1 MRLGRLLL
9 AGASLV
15 LLAACG
21 GGASQGAGGQTV
33 GVTLDEYHVKLD
45 AASIAAGK
53 VTFQINNLGKEKHE
67 FVILRTDLAPAA
79 LPIEGDKVQEE
90 ASGVEHVDEIDGVD
104 AGATRDLTVELK
116 AGSYVLVCNYLGH
129 VHGGMVTALTVT

>member
-1 MRLGRLLL
+1 L

-21 GGASQGAGGQTV
+21 GGAGQGTSGHTV

-45 AASIAAGK
+45 AATIASGK

-67 FVILRTDLAPAA
+67 FVILRTDLTPAT

-129 VHGGMVTALTVT
+129 VHGGMVTTLTVT